1 MAGEDHHV
9 QDQPL
14 PDDQAVDQLRRR
26 QRDQESSGRL
36 VRVHRPQLRGQ
47 DDGTGQFQIGLL
59 FKTITKHSNTN
70 TIFILLV
77 LYKC

>member
-26 QRDQESSGRL
+26 QRDQESSGRV

-47 DDGTGQFQIGLL
+47 DDGTGLFENEYLL
-59 FKTITKHSNTN
+59 LKNNEALKH
-70 TIFILLV
+70 
-77 LYKC
+77 

>member
-26 QRDQESSGRL
+26 QRDQESFGRL
-36 VRVHRPQLRGQ
+36 GRVHRPQL
-47 DDGTGQFQIGLL
+47 
-59 FKTITKHSNTN
+59 
-70 TIFILLV
+70 
-77 LYKC
+77 

>member
-36 VRVHRPQLRGQ
+36 VRVHRPQL
-47 DDGTGQFQIGLL
+47 
-59 FKTITKHSNTN
+59 
-70 TIFILLV
+70 
-77 LYKC
+77 

>member
-26 QRDQESSGRL
+26 QRDQESSGRV
-36 VRVHRPQLRGQ
+36 VRVHRPQLWGQ
-47 DDGTGQFQIGLL
+47 DDGTGPFENEYLLLKNYEALKHNFHFIGA
-59 FKTITKHSNTN
+59 
-70 TIFILLV
+70 V
-77 LYKC
+77 